1 MEGLLKHV
9 LSTVEGID
17 EEIVL
22 WLNQWAGRF
31 AYLDA
36 AEKLIVSDYFIPVFI
51 SLCLL
56 GMWFVGRDHRTRDA
70 HQRAVLRAL
79 IAVGFANLV
88 VILLNQHFFRER
100 PFVEHEL
107 TLLFYQPTDSSFPCN
122 PAAVAF
128 AMSSGMWQ
136 GSRKLGAFLYGL
148 AALWGL
154 SRIYA
159 GVFYPSD
166 VVAGAAIGVTIS
178 YLVGTAL
185 RLIEPIPT
193 RVLQGARTLHL
204 A

>member
-1 MEGLLKHV
+1 METLLRV
-9 LSTVEGID
+9 D

-31 AYLDA
+31 GPLDA
-36 AEKLIVSDYFIPVFI
+36 LDKLVASDYLVPVSI
-51 SLCLL
+51 SLLL
-56 GMWFVGRDHRTRDA
+56 LAVWFAGKDPHSRDA
-70 HQRAVLRAL
+70 YQRAVLRAL

-88 VILLNQHFFRER
+88 VLIFNQHYFRAR
-100 PFVEHEL
+100 PFEEHEII
-107 TLLFYQPTDSSFPCN
+107 LLFYQPTDSSFPSN

-128 AMSSGMWQ
+128 AMASGMWQ
-136 GSRKLGAFLYGL
+136 GSRKLGFLLYGL

-154 SRIYA
+154 SRIFA

-166 VVAGAAIGVTIS
+166 VVAGALIGVSIS
-178 YLVGTAL
+178 YLVGVAL

-193 RVLQGARTLHL
+193 LVLRVSRTLHL